1 MKIVYN
7 TMAIILS
14 FFFFLSLGCPGGE
27 SFPLLMVEQATQRYG
42 YNIKK
47 KEKIHLLHEVIR
59 LRFLN
64 PRIDISHTYIV
75 HLHMV

>member
-27 SFPLLMVEQATQRYG
+27 SFPMVEQATQRYG
-42 YNIKK
+42 YDKK
-47 KEKIHLLHEVIR
+47 KKKK
-59 LRFLN
+59 F
-64 PRIDISHTYIV
+64 TYY
-75 HLHMV
+75 MR